1 MERVFPCPQGLGA
14 GWAGP
19 HGKREARTSERF
31 PFPTC
36 SLPNTPAASNERLPE
51 QQRGAFVG
59 RLCRQPM
66 PCVVSYVVIHCVSCA
81 IVPKRVAAW
90 VSRAGDGTPSPKD
103 ATREIGDEAIPRTD
117 GRRAVQRG

>member
-1 MERVFPCPQGLGA
+1 MERVFPGPQGLGA
-14 GWAGP
+14 GWSGP

-31 PFPTC
+31 LF
-36 SLPNTPAASNERLPE
+36 SLFARCLTLRLASNERLPE

-90 VSRAGDGTPSPKD
+90 VSRAGRRYSVAQGRH
-103 ATREIGDEAIPRTD
+103 AGDR
-117 GRRAVQRG
+117 